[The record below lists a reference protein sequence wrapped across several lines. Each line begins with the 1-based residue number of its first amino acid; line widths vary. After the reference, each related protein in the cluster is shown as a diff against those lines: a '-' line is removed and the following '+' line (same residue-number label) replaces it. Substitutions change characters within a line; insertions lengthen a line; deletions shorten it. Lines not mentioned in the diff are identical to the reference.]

1 MGVVLCLLTLAYW
14 VCGLYSALGASPVLE
29 LRQIIQIN
37 TIGFLAAAIGG
48 VLAPPLPWWCMGAWV
63 LSVAAVPFCRATVR
77 RWCCRASWWGHP
89 TLVISS
95 GKNADAVVLA
105 LLRAPTSG
113 FRPVAVTDPRSE
125 CRSALMPVV
134 NDPNALEALV
144 RGKAI
149 RYAVVCAPELT
160 HATVGELFSRY
171 GTLIPH
177 LVVLSDVADL
187 PTLWGTSRTCGRLNG
202 VEMRNSR
209 MLPRLWAVKR
219 MIDVV
224 VAFAALVFAMP
235 LLVLIALAV
244 KLTSRGPLFYG
255 HSRIGYCGQWFMA
268 WKFRTMHPNGD
279 AVLAAHLNK
288 NPKACEEWERDHKL
302 KNDPRV
308 TPIGKTLR
316 SLSLDELPQLWN
328 VLKGEMSLVGP
339 RPIVATEVVK
349 YANSFK
355 KYSVVKPGITGMW
368 QVSGRSETT
377 YDERVRLD
385 EYYVANWSPWLD
397 IYILAKTVI
406 ILARRRGAY

>member
-1 MGVVLCLLTLAYW
+1 
-14 VCGLYSALGASPVLE
+14 
-29 LRQIIQIN
+29 
-37 TIGFLAAAIGG
+37 
-48 VLAPPLPWWCMGAWV
+48 
-63 LSVAAVPFCRATVR
+63 
-77 RWCCRASWWGHP
+77 
-89 TLVISS
+89 
-95 GKNADAVVLA
+95 
-105 LLRAPTSG
+105 
-113 FRPVAVTDPRSE
+113 
-125 CRSALMPVV
+125 
-134 NDPNALEALV
+134 
-144 RGKAI
+144 
-149 RYAVVCAPELT
+149 
-160 HATVGELFSRY
+160 
-171 GTLIPH
+171 
-177 LVVLSDVADL
+177 
-187 PTLWGTSRTCGRLNG
+187 
-202 VEMRNSR
+202 
-209 MLPRLWAVKR
+209 MLPRLWVVKR
-219 MIDVV
+219 MIDVL
-224 VAFAALVFAMP
+224 VAFAALVFGMP

-255 HSRIGYCGQWFMA
+255 HSRIGYGGQWFMA

-279 AVLAAHLNK
+279 AVLAAHLK
-288 NPKACEEWERDHKL
+288 KYPKAGEEWERDHKL

-349 YANSFK
+349 YGNSFK

-406 ILARRRGAY
+406 ILTRRRGAY